1 MTTQNINTSSESTVQ
16 TETTSGRH
24 HPAVVVEFG
33 ELREEIDVK
42 IAPLILEIW
51 KAGIQTMMSC
61 QETNPGFA
69 WIEFDSPEDLLRF
82 LNLVT
87 EHEVGIDVLYN
98 RVNPQL
104 RGDQSLPSWEFL
116 VNFLDL
122 CEDTEEQ
129 ADFGIVDFEMTIGA
143 YFPHA
148 DIPILLARLQSFNRL
163 AASREN
169 SD

>member
-1 MTTQNINTSSESTVQ
+1 MTTENTNNLLESPVQ

-24 HPAVVVEFG
+24 HPAVFVEFG

-61 QETNPGFA
+61 QETDPETA

-87 EHEVGIDVLYN
+87 EHEVGVDVLYN

-122 CEDTEEQ
+122 CEDTEDQ
-129 ADFGIVDFEMTIGA
+129 KDLGMVDFEMTIGA

-148 DIPILLARLQSFNRL
+148 DIPVLLARLQTFNRFV
-163 AASREN
+163 ASREN
-169 SD
+169 SN